1 MQQSTGFFSEAFRK
15 DAQPSNAKKS
25 SDQSQKDLSE
35 GIFLIKNSDTVSR
48 LVRSITKQDYN
59 SVGFYYES
67 TITGERKIHVI
78 IRDLYSAKLPIW
90 TTGVMT
96 LDTLLSNETVEEV
109 AVRELSPI
117 SGDEQATERR
127 RAAFRS
133 AIHEVLPKYRKFGFE
148 ESVLSLF
155 GVNKNEK
162 AAVTKILDDV
172 LERMG
177 LLETVPKSNKFSQDV
192 LASGPRRDRKTED
205 ANVLETISFFIGPS
219 PQDPN
224 RWISSY
230 LESGPF
236 ETRKTL
242 YPKQPPTAQRQKSE
256 TSPNSV
262 RQTEEIAEGAGKFV
276 EMLLNNEELASKVRE
291 GLDNI
296 TDYRSMKVRS
306 LENVCKKDRDIL
318 LKIQQDPSSTKS
330 IVESEEF
337 KELLS
342 RHSVLLDE

>member
-1 MQQSTGFFSEAFRK
+1 
-15 DAQPSNAKKS
+15 
-25 SDQSQKDLSE
+25 
-35 GIFLIKNSDTVSR
+35 
-48 LVRSITKQDYN
+48 
-59 SVGFYYES
+59 
-67 TITGERKIHVI
+67 
-78 IRDLYSAKLPIW
+78 
-90 TTGVMT
+90 
-96 LDTLLSNETVEEV
+96 
-109 AVRELSPI
+109 
-117 SGDEQATERR
+117 
-127 RAAFRS
+127 
-133 AIHEVLPKYRKFGFE
+133 
-148 ESVLSLF
+148 VLSLF

-242 YPKQPPTAQRQKSE
+242 YPKQPPAAQ
-256 TSPNSV
+256 

-318 LKIQQDPSSTKS
+318 RRIQQDPSSAKS